1 MNKELLSP
9 IFDFVFKYIWGDQRN
24 SELTAALV
32 RAILRVP
39 ESEID
44 QLTITDPFLKR
55 FWRKDKQGIVDVK
68 MTDKTGR
75 IINIEIQARRD
86 KHMRNRIVYYLAKML
101 WEQLKR
107 GGNYGQLNRVISIV
121 ICDHTMV
128 NDEPHYQHAYSLENE
143 KTGDRFTDLV
153 QIIIIELPKLP
164 KEADGTEEWPWL
176 QFFKCKT
183 LEEFNMLAAKFPQIR
198 RAVDAL
204 KEISMSDHARA
215 LADARQKA
223 EWAQWARE
231 EDRFAEG
238 KEQGK
243 EQEKMEIIKK
253 ALEKGLAIGDIADLT
268 GYDAAAIE
276 GFRKTWG
283 VGG

>member
-1 MNKELLSP
+1 MNQELLSP
-9 IFDFVFKYIWGDQRN
+9 ILDFVFKYIWGDRRN

-32 RAILRVP
+32 RAILKVP

-55 FWRKDKQGIVDVK
+55 FWKKDRQGIVDVK

-75 IINIEIQARRD
+75 IINIEIQAQRD
-86 KHMRNRIVYYLAKML
+86 THMRNRIVYYLAKML
-101 WEQLKR
+101 REQLRR
-107 GGNYGQLNRVISIV
+107 GGTYEQLNQVISIV
-121 ICDHTMV
+121 ICDHSMISE
-128 NDEPHYQHAYSLENE
+128 EPHYLNTFFLKNE
-143 KTGDRFTDLV
+143 KTGKLFTDLF
-153 QIIIIELPKLP
+153 QIVIVELPKVP
-164 KEADGTEEWPWL
+164 KDENGAAEWPWL

-183 LEEFNMLAAKFPQIR
+183 VEEFNMLAAKFPQVR

-204 KEISMSDHARA
+204 KEISMSGHARA

-238 KEQGK
+238 RKQGVLNTARKMKE
-243 EQEKMEIIKK
+243 E
-253 ALEKGLAIGDIADLT
+253 GLPAGQISRITGLSIAVIEDL
-268 GYDAAAIE
+268 
-276 GFRKTWG
+276 
-283 VGG
+283 